1 MLEPFFRAAMIAP
14 SRQTAFRKLAAVH
27 LLFLGLLAAAWHNSD
42 SMQTRIWGAYCL
54 IGAAITEGAVLIG
67 WRLVQMPKNQSL
79 EFLLSSP
86 VQPHRVFV
94 AEALVGISRMVYVHL
109 AGLPIL
115 GLLLF
120 TGDVEPVDLLVLT
133 IVPLTYG
140 IVAGLTLT
148 VWAYETMWVRRVGQI
163 LSGLGILVYLV
174 VGVMAGERIGFWLGS
189 LPEEVAGPLM
199 SVFMALHDLNPFG
212 LFNYW
217 LNPYRV
223 GWVALERATIVE
235 AIGLVAATLLFAR
248 GTFRLKGHFHDRHYK
263 PISSSRAAQT
273 EKIGNRPL
281 SWWAVRRV
289 MEYSGRVNIWL
300 AGGFG
305 IVYSAYIVAG
315 DHWPSWMGVMV
326 FQIFERMGGA
336 PALITGMVLLA
347 AVPAAFQYGL
357 WDASK
362 QDRCRRLELLLLT
375 QLESRDYWHAAITA
389 AWVRGRGY
397 FVTASILWVALLIS
411 GRATGEMVFASV
423 AASMLLWCLTFVV
436 GFRAFSGGSQ
446 ANSVGPLL
454 TLGMPAIAFIGLR
467 FDVVWLTAMTP
478 PGAVYL
484 ALMGPLA
491 AVWYI
496 GPLSMALL
504 TLWIGRKSLGL
515 CDRELRVWMDANYGS
530 RMLE

>member
-14 SRQTAFRKLAAVH
+14 SRQTAFRQCVVLH
-27 LLFLGLLAAAWHNSD
+27 LLFLGLLAAAWHGSE
-42 SMQTRIWGAYCL
+42 SMQARVWGAYML
-54 IGAAITEGAVLIG
+54 VGGAIVEGAVLIG

-109 AGLPIL
+109 TGLPIL

-120 TGDVEPVDLLVLT
+120 TGDMEVIDLLVLT
-133 IVPLTYG
+133 VVPLTYG
-140 IVAGLTLT
+140 IVAGLALT
-148 VWAYETMWVRRVGQI
+148 VWAYENTTVRKIGQI
-163 LSGLGILVYLV
+163 FSGLGILVYLV

-189 LPEEVAGPLM
+189 LPEEIASP
-199 SVFMALHDLNPFG
+199 FMAVFRSLHDLNPFG

-217 LNPYRV
+217 MYPFRV
-223 GWVALERATIVE
+223 GWVAIERAIVVE
-235 AIGLVAATLLFAR
+235 CIGLLAVALLFLR
-248 GTFRLKGHFHDRHYK
+248 GTYRLKGHFHDLHYK
-263 PISSSRAAQT
+263 PMTDTRAAQT

-289 MEYSGRVNIWL
+289 MVYSGRVNIWL

-315 DHWPSWMGVMV
+315 DHWPAWMGVMV

-375 QLESRDYWHAAITA
+375 RLDSRDYWHAAITA

-397 FVTASILWVALLIS
+397 FVTASILWIALLIS
-411 GRATGEMVFASV
+411 GRATGEMVFASI
-423 AASMLLWCLTFVV
+423 AASMLLWSLTFVL
-436 GFRAFSGGSQ
+436 GFRAFSGGVQ
-446 ANSVGPLL
+446 ANSLGPLL
-454 TLGMPAIAFIGLR
+454 TLGLPAIAFLGLK
-467 FDVVWLTAMTP
+467 FDLVWLTAMTP

-484 ALMGPLA
+484 ALTGPIA
-491 AVWYI
+491 ATWYI
-496 GPLSMALL
+496 GPLLMALL

-515 CDRELRVWMDANYGS
+515 CDDELRTWMDRNYGS
-530 RMLE
+530 RMLD